1 MIVTAIKRLRENP
14 RKGSSMAAIKGFMA
28 EEWGVNIQALAPKMK
43 KYVLDAVADG
53 DLIQRKG
60 KFRKNRSKI
69 FPYLD
74 FYWTKFL

>member
-1 MIVTAIKRLRENP
+1 
-14 RKGSSMAAIKGFMA
+14 MAAIKGFMA

-60 KFRKNRSKI
+60 E
-69 FPYLD
+69 
-74 FYWTKFL
+74 FL

>member
-1 MIVTAIKRLRENP
+1 
-14 RKGSSMAAIKGFMA
+14 MAAIKGFMA

-74 FYWTKFL
+74 FYWTKFLQEKA